1 MGSKSKTERTSAEQH
16 YASRPRKESNMIEFV
31 WTAVILLVF
40 YLSVVMYGTD
50 SRDGEDWYRHLR

>member
-1 MGSKSKTERTSAEQH
+1 
-16 YASRPRKESNMIEFV
+16 MIEFV

-40 YLSVVMYGTD
+40 YLSVVMYGAD